1 MIVFNSFIAGKTSE
15 VWFLGTVMAFIVEE
29 LHTQETITSK

>member
-1 MIVFNSFIAGKTSE
+1 MIHFNAFVAGKTSE

-29 LHTQETITSK
+29 LHTQETITGK